1 MDCRIPTAIEFR
13 TKLHFN
19 QHDLIMTKEQ
29 PVLTK
34 IMTVFCSEKIFLQHS
49 VSSYRIHLH
58 FLKHSLAT
66 KLDEKGHKD

>member
-1 MDCRIPTAIEFR
+1 MPTAIEFR
-13 TKLHFN
+13 TKLRFN

-34 IMTVFCSEKIFLQHS
+34 IITVFCSKKIFLQHS
-49 VSSYRIHLH
+49 VLSYRIHLY
-58 FLKHSLAT
+58 FPKHSLAT